1 MGLLALSALTCV
13 LIPLFF
19 QVGPTAS
26 AWLVVAQWLVV
37 GLFLLLEMNIL
48 GAPWSLT
55 LPQLGSAG

>member
-37 GLFLLLEMNIL
+37 GLFLL

-55 LPQLGSAG
+55 LPQPGSAG